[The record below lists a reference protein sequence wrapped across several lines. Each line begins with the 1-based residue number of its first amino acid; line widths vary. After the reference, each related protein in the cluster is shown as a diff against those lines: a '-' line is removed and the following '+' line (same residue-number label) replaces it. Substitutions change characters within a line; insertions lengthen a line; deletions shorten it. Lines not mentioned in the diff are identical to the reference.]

1 MKRVRSNF
9 HALHVLKRAEPKIRK
24 ALITN
29 CNKVIVNCISESV
42 LYVLNVNIK
51 LSVCKTRKVKK
62 QKTALR
68 KVADRDV
75 SLSCMKGLIVQR
87 VGFLMHLLGGY
98 TDNDRLFGF

>member
-1 MKRVRSNF
+1 MKRVRSNY
-9 HALHVLKRAEPKIRK
+9 HALHLLKTAEPRLRN

-29 CNKVIVNCISESV
+29 CNKSLVECISEC
-42 LYVLNVNIK
+42 VLNVLNRNIK
-51 LSVCKTRKVKK
+51 LSGSNTRKVKK